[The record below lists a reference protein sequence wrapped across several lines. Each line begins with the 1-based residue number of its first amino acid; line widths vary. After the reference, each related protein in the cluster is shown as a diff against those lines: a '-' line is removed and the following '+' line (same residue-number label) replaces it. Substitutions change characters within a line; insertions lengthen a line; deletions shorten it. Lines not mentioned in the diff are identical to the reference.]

1 MSGEIMA
8 ENALLAILMAL
19 FAITPPIAAVPLF
32 VAATAGQSEPE
43 RRRTALIA
51 AATYEVAGMV
61 ALLAG
66 NAALSFFGVSVAALR
81 LVGMAVVAVIGW
93 QMINAPTAVADRWCK
108 RIGATPRGFK
118 YADRSI

>member
-1 MSGEIMA
+1 
-8 ENALLAILMAL
+8 
-19 FAITPPIAAVPLF
+19 
-32 VAATAGQSEPE
+32 
-43 RRRTALIA
+43 
-51 AATYEVAGMV
+51 MV